1 MDFQY
6 WIDYYEFMQFD
17 LNLFLC
23 ALGLAFILESIPY
36 FLFPEKMP
44 SILNTLASQSPSRLR
59 RLGLTGLLCGILV
72 IYLGQS
78 L

>member
-1 MDFQY
+1 
-6 WIDYYEFMQFD
+6 MQLD
-17 LNLFLC
+17 LTLLLS

-44 SILNTLASQSPSRLR
+44 GILNTLAGQPPSSLR
-59 RLGLTGLLCGILV
+59 RLGLAGLLLGILV
-72 IYLGQS
+72 IYLGQR